1 MASAGPDQLDM
12 NELFSLSLIDAVR
25 RLSSGEITSEA
36 YTRSLLARID
46 MLEPRVQAFQFL
58 DKERALELAREADRR
73 LRAGRT
79 PGSLHGVPVGV
90 KDIIDVRGVV
100 TGMGSPIYKAYVPEM
115 NAEVVDRLHAAGALV
130 LGKTV
135 TTEFAFLVPNK
146 THNPWNSSHTPGGSS
161 SGSAAAVAAG
171 FVPAAIG
178 TQTNGSVIRPAA
190 FCGVVGYKAG
200 KGVLSTDGILSFS
213 TTLDQPG
220 AFTRNVEDA
229 ALLVANLAHSRWV
242 ISPQISAL
250 KHAPRLV
257 AVRSPVWHLAE
268 PDQRSRF
275 ATDVAV
281 LREAAAIVD
290 EIELP
295 ASFNDAHKVHRV
307 IMLYEGA
314 AASRQVREHYRA
326 QFSEF
331 LNRALD
337 EGDRIS
343 TAEYERALRKR
354 EALQRDFSRFLDDYD
369 AVVTPPA
376 AGEAPASLETT
387 GDPSFCT
394 IWTLLG
400 VPAITIP
407 SGLGSRGM
415 PLGLQIIGNQGE
427 SNHLLA
433 TAMWCE
439 RQLPFRNLIAR
450 EKGI

>member
-1 MASAGPDQLDM
+1 MLD
-12 NELFSLSLIDAVR
+12 LYSLSLAEAVR
-25 RLSSGEITSEA
+25 RLSSGEMTSEA

-46 MLEPRVQAFQFL
+46 QLEERVKAWQWL
-58 DKERALELAREADRR
+58 DKERALESAREADRR
-73 LRAGRT
+73 VQAGRT
-79 PGSLHGVPVGV
+79 PGALHGVPVAV

-100 TGMGSPIYKAYVPEM
+100 TSMGSPIYERYVPEM
-115 NAEVVDRLHAAGALV
+115 NAEVVDRLHAAGAFV

-135 TTEFAFLVPNK
+135 TTEFAFLIPNK
-146 THNPWNSSHTPGGSS
+146 TRNPWDPAHTPGGSS

-171 FVPAAIG
+171 FAPAAIG

-190 FCGVVGYKAG
+190 FCGVVGYKPG
-200 KGVLSTDGILSFS
+200 VGVLSTDGILPFS
-213 TTLDQPG
+213 PSLDQPG
-220 AFTRNVEDA
+220 VFARNVEDA
-229 ALLVANLAHSRWV
+229 ALLVAHLAHSRWT

-257 AVRSPVWHLAE
+257 AVRTPVWHLAE

-275 ATDVAV
+275 ATDIAV

-290 EIELP
+290 EVDLP
-295 ASFNDAHKVHRV
+295 SSFNEAHRVHRV
-307 IMLYEGA
+307 IMLHEA
-314 AASRQVREHYRA
+314 AAGARNVRAHYRDKI
-326 QFSEF
+326 SDF
-331 LNRALD
+331 LNQALD
-337 EGDRIS
+337 EGERIS
-343 TAEYERALRKR
+343 VAEYDRAVRKR

-376 AGEAPASLETT
+376 VGEAPASLDTT

-407 SGLGSRGM
+407 TGVGSRGM
-415 PLGLQIIGNQGE
+415 PLGLQIVGNQGE

-433 TAMWCE
+433 TTMWCE
-439 RQLPFRNLIAR
+439 RQLPFRSLLAR
-450 EKGI
+450 EKGT

>member
-1 MASAGPDQLDM
+1 MD
-12 NELFSLSLIDAVR
+12 ELFSLSLTDAVR

-36 YTRSLLARID
+36 YTRSVLARTD
-46 MLEPRVQAFQFL
+46 LLEPRIQAFQFL
-58 DKERALELAREADRR
+58 DKERAIELAREADRR
-73 LRAGRT
+73 LKAGRT
-79 PGSLHGVPVGV
+79 PGALHGVPVGV

-100 TGMGSPIYKAYVPEM
+100 TSMGSPIYKAYVPEM

-135 TTEFAFLVPNK
+135 TTEFAYMVPNK
-146 THNPWNSSHTPGGSS
+146 TRNPWNSAHTPGGSS
-161 SGSAAAVAAG
+161 SGSAAAVASG
-171 FVPAAIG
+171 MVPVALG

-190 FCGVVGYKAG
+190 FCGIVGYKAG
-200 KGVLSTDGILSFS
+200 KGVLSTEGILPFS
-213 TTLDQPG
+213 PTNDQPG
-220 AFTRNVEDA
+220 VFTRSVEDA

-257 AVRSPVWHLAE
+257 AARSPVWHLAE

-275 ATDVAV
+275 ATDIAV
-281 LREAAAIVD
+281 LRESAAIVD
-290 EIELP
+290 EVELP
-295 ASFNDAHKVHRV
+295 TSFNDAHKVHRT

-314 AASRQVREHYRA
+314 AASRKIREHYRA
-326 QFSEF
+326 QLSEF
-331 LNRALD
+331 LTRGLE

-394 IWTLLG
+394 IWTLVG
-400 VPAITIP
+400 VPAVTIP
-407 SGLGSRGM
+407 TGLGSHGM

-439 RQLPFRNLIAR
+439 RQLPFRGLIAR
-450 EKGI
+450 EKGL